1 MPFGLGFGELLFM
14 LVPLL
19 LVLVPAWRIL
29 RKAGFS
35 GGWSL
40 LILIPLVNL
49 LALYAFAFT
58 EWPVER
64 HSPRRATPD

>member
-1 MPFGLGFGELLFM
+1 MPLGLGFGELVFLF
-14 LVPLL
+14 VPFL

-29 RKAGFS
+29 RRAGFA

-40 LILIPLVNL
+40 LILVPLVNL
-49 LALYAFAFT
+49 LALYAFAFV

-64 HSPRRATPD
+64 RAPGTPTPG